1 MRSVIENLIES
12 IAHAVQ
18 SKIANILVAGGTAG
32 TAQAL
37 KVVDPTVCTDAAGKI
52 IRCPEKFINLAEVG
66 FLGINALYI
75 YLAVILLR
83 IIADAI
89 KSVGPTEALSAGSE
103 ASRKVEAGLRS
114 RKSGVA

>member
-37 KVVDPTVCTDAAGKI
+37 KVVDPAVCTDAAGKI

-66 FLGINALYI
+66 FLGINALNWITIISCFYI
-75 YLAVILLR
+75 ILCILEKIGFYKLLSYLWEKYR
-83 IIADAI
+83 F
-89 KSVGPTEALSAGSE
+89 
-103 ASRKVEAGLRS
+103 R
-114 RKSGVA
+114 